1 MRKDKGGSGGTIIN
15 VSSVA
20 GLFKGEKTDKRNKIK
35 VTGSKGTALEILCN
49 NSDSLQ
55 GLCQYPSFQS
65 TAQPKVVSYPTRR
78 L

>member
-20 GLFKGEKTDKRNKIK
+20 GLFKGEKTAKRNKIK

-49 NSDSLQ
+49 NPDS
-55 GLCQYPSFQS
+55 
-65 TAQPKVVSYPTRR
+65 
-78 L
+78 